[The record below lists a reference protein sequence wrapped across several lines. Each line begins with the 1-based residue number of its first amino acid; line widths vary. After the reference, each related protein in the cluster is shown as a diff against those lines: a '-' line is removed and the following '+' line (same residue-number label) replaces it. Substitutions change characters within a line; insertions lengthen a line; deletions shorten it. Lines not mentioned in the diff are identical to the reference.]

1 MILLK
6 LIYTY
11 FENCYI
17 NYLLIEGAFDMI
29 SRTAERVLTWIG
41 IVLHALYFLIFLG
54 LLVALNLNATEFKQ
68 SMLDSEITMEDASG
82 AFIIINAFLITVVI
96 IALIMLVLG
105 ILSALWIGKRNK
117 PLWCYFNHH
126 WGLFTFGSPL
136 IGVLWIVAGI
146 MLLVR
151 KPKPEDYHNKQ
162 NSFETFEHQEESDFE
177 SKDELQSIN
186 NANNNQKQ
194 EDPYKY

>member
-1 MILLK
+1 
-6 LIYTY
+6 
-11 FENCYI
+11 
-17 NYLLIEGAFDMI
+17 MI

-41 IVLHALYFLIFLG
+41 IVLHALYFLIFAG

-68 SMLDSEITMEDASG
+68 SMLDNETTMEDASG
-82 AFIIINAFLITVVI
+82 AFIIINVFLIVI
-96 IALIMLVLG
+96 VIVALIMLVLG
-105 ILSALWIGKRNK
+105 ILSALWIAKRNK
-117 PLWCYFNHH
+117 PAGIILIVI
-126 WGLFTFGSPL
+126 GVVSLLGSTL
-136 IGVLWIVAGI
+136 AGVLWIVAGI

-186 NANNNQKQ
+186 NNANNNQKQ

>member
-1 MILLK
+1 MI
-6 LIYTY
+6 
-11 FENCYI
+11 N
-17 NYLLIEGAFDMI
+17 
-29 SRTAERVLTWIG
+29 RTAERVLTWIG
-41 IVLHALYFLIFLG
+41 IVLHALYFLIFAG

-68 SMLDSEITMEDASG
+68 SMLDSETTMEDASG
-82 AFIIINAFLITVVI
+82 AFIIINVFLIVIVI

-105 ILSALWIGKRNK
+105 ILSARWIGKRNK
-117 PLWCYFNHH
+117 PAGVILIVIGAFS
-126 WGLFTFGSPL
+126 LFGSPL

-177 SKDELQSIN
+177 SKDELQSIDN
-186 NANNNQKQ
+186 NVNNNQKQ